1 MMRPAL
7 QRAVTHR
14 LPGLDDRRGSAAIE
28 FALLFPMMLA
38 LFFGS
43 FEVTNLLMLNLKL
56 TAATE
61 DAANLLAQTR
71 STNNN
76 VTTSELSNL
85 STAATME
92 MAPYSAAPY
101 STAGLQLAFASVN
114 FTTASGP
121 ATLLWHYELNSA
133 PAVVLNQ
140 TVLETLNNGTTS
152 DSAIIVSSQI
162 AYTSPLSWVLGT
174 SYTLTDTAYN
184 RPRYVTSITCTSC
197 P

>member
-101 STAGLQLAFASVN
+101 STAGLQLAFASVS
-114 FTTASGP
+114 FPTASGP